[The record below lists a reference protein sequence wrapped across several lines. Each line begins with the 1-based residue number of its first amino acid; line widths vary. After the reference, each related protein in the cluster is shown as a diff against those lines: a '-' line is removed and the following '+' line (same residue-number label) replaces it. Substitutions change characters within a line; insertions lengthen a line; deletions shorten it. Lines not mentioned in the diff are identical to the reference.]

1 MTQNIDKLYVDAM
14 EFAYL
19 NVDDSFTTDTDQIV
33 LREEQTTTRFRYK
46 FAELIVR
53 ECVQLA
59 QSHSIHDE
67 WFITHALAHWGI
79 KT

>member
-53 ECVQLA
+53 ECV
-59 QSHSIHDE
+59 
-67 WFITHALAHWGI
+67 
-79 KT
+79 